1 MKGGVM
7 SRFET
12 RRDAKL
18 RKLGTLGP
26 MVAASLCRRMVT
38 CGNPRCKC
46 AGGEKHESWCL
57 TYKVRA
63 KTKTVHVPRDMVK
76 EVEAWVKEHR
86 RAKELLSEISELGL
100 EIIRRHVPARRAA
113 ECGRSSGRKS
123 RR

>member
-1 MKGGVM
+1 M

-18 RKLGTLGP
+18 RKLGGLGP

-46 AGGEKHESWCL
+46 ARGEKHESWCL
-57 TYKVRA
+57 TYKEKA

-76 EVEAWVKEHR
+76 EVEKWVREHR
-86 RAKELLSEISELGL
+86 RAKELISQISDLGL
-100 EIIRRHVPARRAA
+100 QIIRRHIPAKRAA
-113 ECGRSSGRKS
+113 ERGRKRGKRS
-123 RR
+123 LR

>member
-1 MKGGVM
+1 M

-46 AGGEKHESWCL
+46 ARGEKHESWCL
-57 TYKVRA
+57 TYKDKA
-63 KTKTVHVPRDMVK
+63 KTKTVHVPREMVE
-76 EVEAWVKEHR
+76 EVSKWVQEHKQ
-86 RAKELLSEISELGL
+86 AKELISEISNLGL
-100 EIIRRHVPARRAA
+100 QIIRRHVPIKRAA
-113 ECGRSSGRKS
+113 ERGKRRGKS
-123 RR
+123 RSRR

>member
-1 MKGGVM
+1 M

-18 RKLGTLGP
+18 KKLGKLGP

-46 AGGEKHESWCL
+46 ARGEKHESWCL
-57 TYKVRA
+57 TYKVRG
-63 KTKTVHVPRDMVK
+63 KTKTVHVPRDMVE
-76 EVEAWVKEHR
+76 EVEKWVKEHR
-86 RAKELLSEISELGL
+86 RAKEILSEISDLGVR
-100 EIIRRHVPARRAA
+100 IIKHHVPAKRAA
-113 ECGRSSGRKS
+113 ERGKGKVRNRS